1 MLADQVPEAV
11 GGLLGLALD
20 HCQVTRDVVRV
31 AVAHVVVE
39 IAVLVTAAA
48 TLMAAA
54 VQPLDD
60 VAEGQIDALDAFA
73 VELAPDA
80 ILQFLQLAVGLS
92 NERLSRAA
100 GRVVGSTGRHEC
112 STGIVEL
119 LAVRGVVLG
128 LRLDALSLALQVVQQ
143 ARVTAGIPSAVP
155 LLVASTVF

>member
-1 MLADQVPEAV
+1 MLADQAPEAV
-11 GGLLGLALD
+11 GGLLGVALD
-20 HCQVTRDVVRV
+20 HCQATRDVVRV

-48 TLMAAA
+48 ALMAAA

-60 VAEGQIDALDAFA
+60 VAKGQIDALDAFA

-100 GRVVGSTGRHEC
+100 GRVVSGTGRHEC

-119 LAVRGVVLG
+119 LPVRSVVLG
-128 LRLDALSLALQVVQQ
+128 LRLDALGLALQVVQQ

-155 LLVASTVF
+155 LLAASTVF